1 MFDSILFDLDGTL
14 WDAVPQI
21 CAAWNLA
28 IARSGHALPPLTV
41 EQLFPC
47 MGMLLPDIGRRL
59 FPALGGEDRAAL
71 TALCCE
77 IENDYLAQHGGTLY
91 PGVAGEIPALARLY
105 RLYIVSNCQEGYIE
119 AFFDS
124 TGLGDCFSGYESAGH
139 TGRPKAENIRLV
151 VEREGLKAPV
161 YLGDTAMDAAA
172 AHAAGVP
179 FLHAAYGFG
188 APIPGETAVGSFS
201 ALSGLL
207 DRTSLF

>member
-1 MFDSILFDLDGTL
+1 MPDSILFDLDGTL

-28 IARSGHALPPLTV
+28 IARFGRPLPPLTA

-59 FPALGGEDRAAL
+59 FPTLGEGDCAAL
-71 TALCCE
+71 TALCCKL
-77 IENDYLAQHGGTLY
+77 ENEYLAEHGGTLY
-91 PGVAGEIPALARLY
+91 PGVAEALPALARRF

-119 AFFDS
+119 AFFAS
-124 TGLGDCFSGYESAGH
+124 SGLGGHFSGFESAGR
-139 TGRPKAENIRLV
+139 TGLPKADNIRLV
-151 VEREGLKAPV
+151 AEREGLKAPL

-172 AHAAGVP
+172 ARAAGVP

-188 APIPGETAVGSFS
+188 APIPGAAAISSFS

-207 DRTSLF
+207 DRSSLF

>member
-1 MFDSILFDLDGTL
+1 MIDGILFDLDGTL

-28 IARSGHALPPLTV
+28 IGRFGRPLPPLTA
-41 EQLFPC
+41 EQLYPC

-59 FPALGGEDRAAL
+59 FPALDGEDRAAL
-71 TALCCE
+71 TALCCD
-77 IENDYLAQHGGTLY
+77 IENDYLAGHGGALY
-91 PGVAGEIPALARLY
+91 PGVAEEIPALARRY

-119 AFFDS
+119 AFLAS
-124 TGLGDCFSGYESAGH
+124 SGLGEHFSGFESAGH
-139 TGRPKAENIRLV
+139 TGLPKAENIRLV
-151 VEREGLKAPV
+151 AERESLAAPV
-161 YLGDTAMDAAA
+161 YLGDTALDAAA

-179 FLHAAYGFG
+179 FVHAAYGFG

-201 ALSGLL
+201 ALAELL